1 MEYEPY
7 SYQKWL
13 KEFLLEKN
21 RTRHI
26 TWLVDIVGNSG
37 KSIFT
42 DLQELNPI
50 MGVCRLSIDY
60 SRSFK
65 YLAAYDIKNYMEK
78 FNAEP
83 SVLIMDAP
91 RDEETKYLHEIY
103 GTLEELNN
111 GRVEGFFGGQRIK
124 FRIRRGIKIIVISN
138 SPPVLKSLSSDRW
151 DIKAIFVSVDGKDR
165 LVQQAKV
172 SSNIISVTPPFCTWQ
187 TITETVL
194 PTNMPNSKS
203 GQLLSQMFSKNYED
217 MKRKKYEVMSLK
229 EDCNYIPGI
238 VKSWAPEQTLE
249 LSKVPEYVKRQAQK
263 ILSIKKGDG

>member
-1 MEYEPY
+1 
-7 SYQKWL
+7 
-13 KEFLLEKN
+13 
-21 RTRHI
+21 
-26 TWLVDIVGNSG
+26 
-37 KSIFT
+37 
-42 DLQELNPI
+42 

-60 SRSFK
+60 NRSFK
-65 YLAAYDIKNYMEK
+65 YLAAYDIKNYIEK

-83 SVLIMDAP
+83 SVLMIDAP

-111 GRVEGFFGGQRIK
+111 GRVEGFFAGRRIK

-151 DIKAIFVSVDGKDR
+151 QIKAIFKSVDGKDR

-187 TITETVL
+187 TVTETVL
-194 PTNMPNSKS
+194 PSNIPDSKS
-203 GQLLSQMFSKNYED
+203 GQLLAEMFSKNYKD
-217 MKRKKYEVMSLK
+217 MKRRKEEIISLK
-229 EDCNYIPGI
+229 EDGNYLPGV

-249 LSKVPEYVKRQAQK
+249 LSRVPEYVKRQAQK
-263 ILSIKKGDG
+263 ILSKQLG